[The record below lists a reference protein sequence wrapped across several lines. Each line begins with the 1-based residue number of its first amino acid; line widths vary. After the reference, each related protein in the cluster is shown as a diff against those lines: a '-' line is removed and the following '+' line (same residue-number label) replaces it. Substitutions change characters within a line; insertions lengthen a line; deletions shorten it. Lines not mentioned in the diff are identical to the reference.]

1 MTRRKSGFPSAA
13 AGYDDQA
20 VYDDQGMPK
29 GRIITTTSNV
39 RSTVTSRSVSKSGY
53 VTERITSSPASLTN
67 GKTRSL
73 MRGSHTVNETSNTL
87 AAPDG
92 PDHVPALDKIC
103 KAYGRHLRQINNDF
117 SPIEIKPKD
126 QIHYPG
132 SEKLHLVQ
140 IGTTA
145 KFMMEIFS
153 ISDIKNPRILDNK
166 TIGYVR
172 LKNQLPTSI
181 AVSGW
186 TAPCRQRSQAILD
199 NEFWTDV
206 SSRIFPFVGMPSCIS
221 FVSTAMSVGIYHH
234 AITSLSKYALKQ
246 SW

>member
-13 AGYDDQA
+13 A

-53 VTERITSSPASLTN
+53 VTERITSSPSSLTN

-73 MRGSHTVNETSNTL
+73 MRGSHTVNETSNKL
-87 AAPDG
+87 AAPDK
-92 PDHVPALDKIC
+92 PDHVAALEKIC
-103 KAYGRHLRQINNDF
+103 KAYGRHLRQINNAL
-117 SPIEIKPKD
+117 SPIEIEPKD
-126 QIHYPG
+126 HIHYPG

-172 LKNQLPTSI
+172 LKNQLPTSM

-186 TAPCRQRSQAILD
+186 TAPCRQGNEALLD

-206 SSRIFPFVGMPSCIS
+206 SSWILPFVGMSSCIS
-221 FVSTAMSVGIYHH
+221 CISITMSVRIYHDT
-234 AITSLSKYALKQ
+234 ITSLSKYAFKQ
-246 SW
+246 LL